1 MDDDF
6 DDDDDDS
13 DEDFD
18 EDLDALEAELKQ
30 KSAVD

>member
-1 MDDDF
+1 MDDDS

-18 EDLDALEAELKQ
+18 EDLDALEAELKK

>member
-1 MDDDF
+1 MDDDSN
-6 DDDDDDS
+6 DDDDS